1 MSIIMN
7 ERGGGGDVALPAI
20 TGAISAIA
28 VALFAY
34 GAITV
39 APPSH
44 QAEVST
50 VPPSLAPDSATSP
63 PSPDQE
69 PR

>member
-1 MSIIMN
+1 MTTVIS
-7 ERGGGGDVALPAI
+7 ERADSGDAALPVIA
-20 TGAISAIA
+20 GAIAAVA

-44 QAEVST
+44 SADLSIT
-50 VPPSLAPDSATSP
+50 VPPSLAPDSAPSA
-63 PSPDQE
+63 PSPN
-69 PR
+69 